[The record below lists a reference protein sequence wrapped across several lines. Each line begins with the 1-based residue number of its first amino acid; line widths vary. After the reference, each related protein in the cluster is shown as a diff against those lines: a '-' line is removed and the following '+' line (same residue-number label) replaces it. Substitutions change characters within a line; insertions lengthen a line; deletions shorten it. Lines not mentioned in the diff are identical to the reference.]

1 MTKPITNAQRAIWAE
16 IGLLEYAIGKEGG
29 EEFYDDAELV
39 LSDFLTD
46 LMHYAQRQ
54 GIDFT
59 RCVDR
64 AKSHHEEEVSE
75 AEDAAACGDCGL

>member
-1 MTKPITNAQRAIWAE
+1 MTKPITNAERAMWAE
-16 IGLLEYAIGKEGG
+16 TGLLEYAIGKEGG

-46 LMHYAQRQ
+46 AMHYAQRQ

-59 RCVDR
+59 RCLDR

-75 AEDAAACGDCGL
+75 EGGAS

>member
-1 MTKPITNAQRAIWAE
+1 MTKPITNAERAMWAE
-16 IGLLEYAIGKEGG
+16 TGLLEYAIGKEGG

-54 GIDFT
+54 SIDFI
-59 RCVDR
+59 RCIDR
-64 AKSHHEEEVSE
+64 AKGHYEEEVSE
-75 AEDAAACGDCGL
+75 EGGAS

>member
-1 MTKPITNAQRAIWAE
+1 MTKPITNAERAMWAE
-16 IGLLEYAIGKEGG
+16 TGLLEYATGKEGG

-54 GIDFT
+54 GIDFI
-59 RCVDR
+59 RCIDR
-64 AKSHHEEEVSE
+64 AKGHYEEEVSE
-75 AEDAAACGDCGL
+75 EEGAP